1 MSMLA
6 GTVFER
12 EMMATRMR
20 LDAAQNSVHKHKLR
34 SLGVG
39 DDDVKVRY
47 QSCSALMAIECNS
60 YLSTTWRIKA
70 DFGYDLD

>member
-1 MSMLA
+1 MSMIS

-47 QSCSALMAIECNS
+47 HP
-60 YLSTTWRIKA
+60 
-70 DFGYDLD
+70 